1 MEKRNVPHERH
12 RIRPVV
18 VVANHPREKHVVLED
33 QCLGIR
39 SPPFWPV
46 HSRPRTR
53 ITIGIQLPS
62 EPNNVVHQV

>member
-1 MEKRNVPHERH
+1 MENRNIPHERH

-18 VVANHPREKHVVLED
+18 VAANHPREKYVVLED
-33 QCLGIR
+33 QRLGIR
-39 SPPFWPV
+39 SLPFRPV
-46 HSRPRTR
+46 HSRPKTY